1 MGCTGFR
8 KQISGVTCET
18 MPAKVGAG
26 LQVVDVDVRRWRQ
39 LYLTRV
45 AGVVD
50 VTTRDLLM
58 EASQQKS
65 RPT

>member
-1 MGCTGFR
+1 
-8 KQISGVTCET
+8 